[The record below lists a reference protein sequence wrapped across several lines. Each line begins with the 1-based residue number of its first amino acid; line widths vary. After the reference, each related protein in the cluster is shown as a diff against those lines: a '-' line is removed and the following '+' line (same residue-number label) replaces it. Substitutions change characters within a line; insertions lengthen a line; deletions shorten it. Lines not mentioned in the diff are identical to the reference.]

1 MDDRVTLRAMMEKA
15 SEPQTE
21 VGAGIPATA
30 GQIKR
35 YYDWLE
41 RVTAARR
48 EIVNAL
54 PDLLSRIERAEAENK
69 RLSFVIERDRSQV
82 ASGLHGMSKAI
93 AGRAWLSEP
102 GRGSYEWDDERYQ
115 QEFGHALGELAA
127 AMEPLR
133 ILARDWS
140 DCPTDPLDIAEAR
153 ALLPLDKEKVG

>member
-1 MDDRVTLRAMMEKA
+1 MSDDLVTMATSKETLHVRGLRVIAAYTDVPLSA
-15 SEPQTE
+15 SSRQL
-21 VGAGIPATA
+21 I
-30 GQIKR
+30 
-35 YYDWLE
+35 
-41 RVTAARR
+41 RR
-48 EIVNAL
+48 SA
-54 PDLLSRIERAEAENK
+54 DRIEALEAENK
-69 RLSFVIERDRSQV
+69 RLTFVIERDRSQV

-115 QEFGHALGELAA
+115 QEFGHALNELAA

-133 ILARDWS
+133 VLARDWS

>member
-1 MDDRVTLRAMMEKA
+1 MSDDLVTRATSKETLHVRGLRVIAAYTDVPLSA
-15 SEPQTE
+15 SSRQL
-21 VGAGIPATA
+21 I
-30 GQIKR
+30 
-35 YYDWLE
+35 
-41 RVTAARR
+41 RR
-48 EIVNAL
+48 SA
-54 PDLLSRIERAEAENK
+54 DRIEALEAENK
-69 RLSFVIERDRSQV
+69 RLTFVIERDRSQV

-115 QEFGHALGELAA
+115 QEFGHALNELAA

-133 ILARDWS
+133 VLARDWS

>member
-1 MDDRVTLRAMMEKA
+1 VIAAYTDVPLSA
-15 SEPQTE
+15 SSRQL
-21 VGAGIPATA
+21 I
-30 GQIKR
+30 
-35 YYDWLE
+35 
-41 RVTAARR
+41 RR
-48 EIVNAL
+48 SA
-54 PDLLSRIERAEAENK
+54 DRIEALEAENK
-69 RLSFVIERDRSQV
+69 RLTFVIERDRSQV

-115 QEFGHALGELAA
+115 QEFGHALNELAA

-133 ILARDWS
+133 VLARDWS